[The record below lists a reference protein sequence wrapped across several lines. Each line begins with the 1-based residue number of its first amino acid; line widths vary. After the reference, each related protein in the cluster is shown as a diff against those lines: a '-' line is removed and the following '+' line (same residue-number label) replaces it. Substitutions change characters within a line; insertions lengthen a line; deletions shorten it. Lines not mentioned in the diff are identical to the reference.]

1 VHPSDR
7 SRSPCACAATHCRH
21 PGCDCPK
28 EFEGKNCQ
36 FPAEYGNHGPNVAA
50 VVSSIFAVAGVALAG
65 LYIKKRRKSVKY
77 DHVQPTSKLPPTLDI
92 IHSLRHDKD
101 DEFEEGSRAP
111 KPKGISPYTRSTS
124 VLVEDNQGATLTR
137 KKFWSRGNAN
147 RGDENPIHIFND
159 VDLDE
164 DEIRSSR
171 KTYWPNDA
179 CNDATNPI
187 HVFDDISI
195 RSESINTKAY
205 TVSSMGSDD
214 RNCDSTDSEE
224 SQQIV

>member
-1 VHPSDR
+1 M
-7 SRSPCACAATHCRH
+7 
-21 PGCDCPK
+21 
-28 EFEGKNCQ
+28 
-36 FPAEYGNHGPNVAA
+36 
-50 VVSSIFAVAGVALAG
+50 
-65 LYIKKRRKSVKY
+65 Y

-92 IHSLRHDKD
+92 IHSMRLDKD
-101 DEFEEGSRAP
+101 DEFEEGSPAP
-111 KPKGISPYTRSTS
+111 KPKGISSYTRSTS
-124 VLVEDNQGATLTR
+124 VFVEDAQGATLTR
-137 KKFWSRGNAN
+137 KKFWSRDNAN

-195 RSESINTKAY
+195 RSESINSKAAH

-214 RNCDSTDSEE
+214 RDCDSTDSEE